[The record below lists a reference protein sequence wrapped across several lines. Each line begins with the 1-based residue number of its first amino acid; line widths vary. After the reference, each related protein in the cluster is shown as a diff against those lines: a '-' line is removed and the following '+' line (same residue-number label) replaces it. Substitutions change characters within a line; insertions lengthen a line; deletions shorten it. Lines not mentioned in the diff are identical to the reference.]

1 MRIDLLATLSA
12 IALCALAPA
21 SVRAEEDHRELGA
34 HEHGHGTL
42 NIAVDDK
49 RVTMEL
55 EVPGMDIVGFEHQAA
70 TAEQKAALERGKA
83 ELAQPLALFKVPPA
97 AGCGVKDVKVSLE
110 AEHGHGHEHGGA
122 RDEPAK
128 GEDDDH
134 EGRDDHDEAGH
145 DHDQPDGHNAFH
157 VTYDLNCADPA
168 QLTSIG
174 FDYFKTFAGARN
186 LTVNVVTA
194 KAQSTHEVS
203 RDKPVLDLGGVM

>member
-1 MRIDLLATLSA
+1 MRFNLITSIATLA
-12 IALCALAPA
+12 ACTFAPA
-21 SVRAEEDHRELGA
+21 VLAEDHRELGP

-55 EVPGMDIVGFEHQAA
+55 EMPGMDIVGFEHQAA
-70 TAEQKAALERGKA
+70 TTDQKAALDRGKEA
-83 ELAQPLALFKVPPA
+83 LAQPLALFKIPAA
-97 AGCGVKDVKVSLE
+97 AGCGVADVKVSLE
-110 AEHGHGHEHGGA
+110 AEHGDGHEQGGA

-134 EGRDDHDEAGH
+134 DGREDHDEAGH
-145 DHDQPDGHNAFH
+145 DHDQHDGHNAFH
-157 VTYDLNCADPA
+157 VTYALTCAEPA
-168 QLTSIG
+168 QLTSIA

-194 KAQSTHEVS
+194 KAQSSYEVS